1 MREHK
6 NFGKGFVYVDR
17 SGCAHLDG
25 NPLYDAARE
34 AQKPLFAT
42 RLKDNTLVADA
53 EANQKGAVEVTT
65 AVVRTGCEKGASL
78 RKKKAFD
85 EYFIKEGRR
94 GGESVQDYIG
104 RCQNEYDLLTSLSS

>member
-17 SGCAHLDG
+17 SGCVPLDG

-34 AQKPLFAT
+34 AQNPLFAT

-65 AVVRTGCEKGASL
+65 AVVRTGCEKGASH

-85 EYFIKEGRR
+85 EYFIKEDRR
-94 GGESVQDYIG
+94 GGKSVQDYMG
-104 RCQNEYDLLTSLSS
+104 RCKN